1 MAQTKPEMQEI
12 YTATPWSSVTIH
24 PSYIVV
30 KPLYNLL
37 PPNKPSQSSSTPKK
51 TPIEIRNKRL
61 RELGFSYDGWKTF
74 ITLTFAPYHY
84 GVELTTQTYDAV
96 QYKFRN
102 FVKYLK
108 KTDKNF
114 IYLAVLEHG
123 GRYGRIH
130 YHMLT
135 NLDFEDKK
143 FVKFKHKYK
152 KIMPMWKYGF
162 SDVVSMYHT
171 KGAVGYLLK
180 YVGKNGKRTPVGKRE
195 IFHSNEI
202 GKVYRINCS
211 WDQAAKIVEQKQFQ
225 LIDSHHDCQIYAKIA
240 S

>member
-1 MAQTKPEMQEI
+1 MQEI
-12 YTATPWSSVTIH
+12 YTATPWASVTVH

-37 PPNKPSQSSSTPKK
+37 PPNQPLNSNSLPKK
-51 TPIEIRNKRL
+51 TPIELRNKRL
-61 RELGFSYDGWKTF
+61 RELGYSYHGWKTF
-74 ITLTFAPYHY
+74 ITLTFAPYYY
-84 GVELTTQTYDAV
+84 GNDLIPEIYDEV
-96 QYKFRN
+96 QNKFRK

-135 NLDFEDKK
+135 NLDIEEPK
-143 FVKFKHKYK
+143 FSTYKHKYK
-152 KIMPMWKYGF
+152 KIFPLWKYGY

-202 GKVYRINCS
+202 GKVYRTNCS
-211 WDQAAKIVEQKQFQ
+211 WDQAVKIIEEKNYK
-225 LIDSHHDCQIYAKIA
+225 LIDSHHDCQIYAKITT
-240 S
+240 